1 MDKEGWIIRVDT
13 KHTITI
19 EISDGLNKY
28 PWIKTNLSGILS
40 LFISYKHYKY
50 NLGFP
55 VYHDEHYKW
64 IQFTRLAPSIPCKL
78 CSSSHA
84 YSNPTCSYI

>member
-40 LFISYKHYKY
+40 LFISYKY

-55 VYHDEHYKW
+55 VYHDEHSKQIINKYN
-64 IQFTRLAPSIPCKL
+64 
-78 CSSSHA
+78 SHA
-84 YSNPTCSYI
+84 